1 MRRLLA
7 FSAALLAVS
16 GGAAWAQQGTVTLSR
31 TVSSAKFQPGGLVEV
46 TLTIGYTGTTELTAL
61 GGWETVPPGWSASN
75 FTGPNRPEIMEVNSS
90 SGRLEYAYIALPGA
104 YPLVLKYT
112 LRAALGDT
120 QDRALSGRAL
130 YRVGSGNQQES
141 AEATTALFYNA
152 PQDDTL
158 AMTRAAG
165 PNYTAGAP
173 LPVTVTLDHTGT
185 GILSDFVVR
194 EALPAG
200 WQVVAPS
207 GEGAPNTF
215 TLDPKT
221 NVVRF
226 GFSAIPAFPA
236 TFTYQVIPLVN
247 VTGAKKITGVLRC
260 KVTGQDRESPEVSTD
275 LTLPSSDALGCSSA
289 GCAKGGGLSV
299 ADLLVWL
306 LTAALMALLP
316 LRP

>member
-1 MRRLLA
+1 MRRFFA
-7 FSAALLAVS
+7 IAAALLAIP
-16 GGAAWAQQGTVTLSR
+16 GGAVWAQDTVTLSR
-31 TVSSAKFQPGGLVEV
+31 TVSPETFQSGGLVEV
-46 TLTIGYTGTTELTAL
+46 TLTIGYTGTTELTAV
-61 GGWETVPPGWSASN
+61 GGYETIPTGWSASN
-75 FTGPNRPEIMEVNSS
+75 FTGPNRPEIMEVNRAT
-90 SGRLEYAYIALPGA
+90 GRLEYAYIALPGT

-120 QDRALSGRAL
+120 QDRAISGQVF
-130 YRVGSGNQQES
+130 YRVGSGNEQKS
-141 AEATTALFYNA
+141 AEVTTALFFGA

-158 AMTRAAG
+158 TMTRAAG
-165 PNYTAGAP
+165 PNYTPGTP

-185 GILSDFVVR
+185 GILSEFVVR

-207 GEGAPNTF
+207 GEGAPTTF

-226 GFSAIPAFPA
+226 GFTAIPAFPA
-236 TFTYQVIPLVN
+236 SFTYQVIPLVN

-260 KVTGQDRESPEVSTD
+260 KVNGQDRESAEVSTD

-289 GCAKGGGLSV
+289 GCTKGGGLSA
-299 ADLLVWL
+299 ADLLVWFF
-306 LTAALMALLP
+306 TAALMALWP

>member
-1 MRRLLA
+1 
-7 FSAALLAVS
+7 
-16 GGAAWAQQGTVTLSR
+16 
-31 TVSSAKFQPGGLVEV
+31 
-46 TLTIGYTGTTELTAL
+46 
-61 GGWETVPPGWSASN
+61 
-75 FTGPNRPEIMEVNSS
+75 
-90 SGRLEYAYIALPGA
+90 
-104 YPLVLKYT
+104 
-112 LRAALGDT
+112 
-120 QDRALSGRAL
+120 
-130 YRVGSGNQQES
+130 
-141 AEATTALFYNA
+141 
-152 PQDDTL
+152 
-158 AMTRAAG
+158 MTRAAG

-260 KVTGQDRESPEVSTD
+260 KVNGQDRESPEVSTE

-289 GCAKGGGLSV
+289 GCAKGGGLSP

-306 LTAALMALLP
+306 FTAALMALWP
-316 LRP
+316 HRP

>member
-16 GGAAWAQQGTVTLSR
+16 GGAAWAQQGAVTLSR
-31 TVSSAKFQPGGLVEV
+31 TVSTAKFQPGGLVVV

-61 GGWETVPPGWSASN
+61 GGYETIPTGWRASD
-75 FTGPNRPEIMEVNSS
+75 FTGPNRPDVMEVNSS
-90 SGRLEYAYIALPGA
+90 SGRLEYAYIALPGT
-104 YPLVLKYT
+104 YPLVFKYT

-120 QDRALSGRAL
+120 QDRSVSGRAI
-130 YRVGSGNQQES
+130 YRVGSGNEQQS
-141 AEATTALFYNA
+141 AEATTALFYDA

-158 AMTRAAG
+158 TMTRTAG
-165 PNYTAGAP
+165 PTYTAGTP

-185 GILSDFVVR
+185 GMLSEFVVR
-194 EALPAG
+194 ESLPAG

-207 GEGAPNTF
+207 GEGAPNSF
-215 TLDPKT
+215 TVDAKT

-226 GFSAIPAFPA
+226 GFAALPAFPA

-247 VTGAKKITGVLRC
+247 VTGAKKITGAVRC
-260 KVTGQDRESPEVSTD
+260 KVNGQDRESAEVSTD

-289 GCAKGGGLSV
+289 GCQKGGGLSV
-299 ADLLVWL
+299 ADLLVWF
-306 LTAALMALLP
+306 LTAALMAFLP
-316 LRP
+316 PRP

>member
-31 TVSSAKFQPGGLVEV
+31 EVSSAKFQPGGLVEV
-46 TLTIGYTGTTELTAL
+46 TLTIGYTGTTELTSL
-61 GGWETVPPGWSASN
+61 GGYETIPTGWSASN
-75 FTGPNRPEIMEVNSS
+75 FTGPNLPEIMEVNSA
-90 SGRLEYAYIALPGA
+90 SGRLEYAYIAMPTA
-104 YPLVLKYT
+104 YPAVLKYT

-120 QDRALSGRAL
+120 QDRSVSGRTI
-130 YRVGSGNQQES
+130 YSVGPGSQQQS
-141 AEATTALFYNA
+141 AEVTTAIFYDA

-158 AMTRAAG
+158 TLARQAG
-165 PNYTAGAP
+165 PNYTAGTP

-185 GILSDFVVR
+185 GILSELVVR

-207 GEGAPNTF
+207 GEGAPGTF
-215 TLDPKT
+215 SLDPKT

-260 KVTGQDRESPEVSTD
+260 KVNGQDRESAEASTD
-275 LTLPSSDALGCSSA
+275 LTLPSSEAVGCSA
-289 GCAKGGGLSV
+289 EGCAKGGGLSV
-299 ADLLVWL
+299 ADLLVWF
-306 LTAALMALLP
+306 LTAALMAFLP

>member
-16 GGAAWAQQGTVTLSR
+16 GGAAWAQQGAVTLSR
-31 TVSSAKFQPGGLVEV
+31 AVSSAKFQPGGLVEV

-61 GGWETVPPGWSASN
+61 GGYETVPMGWSASN
-75 FTGPNRPEIMEVNSS
+75 FTGPNRPDVMEVNSS
-90 SGRLEYAYIALPGA
+90 SGRLEYAYLTLPGT

-120 QDRALSGRAL
+120 QDRAVSGRAL
-130 YRVGSGNQQES
+130 YRVGSGNEQQS

-158 AMTRAAG
+158 TMTRAAG
-165 PNYTAGAP
+165 PTYTAGAP

-207 GEGAPNTF
+207 GEGAPTTF

-226 GFSAIPAFPA
+226 VFAVIPAFPA

-247 VTGAKKITGVLRC
+247 VTGAKKITGVIRC
-260 KVTGQDRESPEVSTD
+260 KVSGQDRESPEVSTD
-275 LTLPSSDALGCSSA
+275 LTPPSSDALGCSSA
-289 GCAKGGGLSV
+289 GCQKGGGLSV
-299 ADLLVWL
+299 ADLLVWF
-306 LTAALMALLP
+306 LTAALLAFLP
-316 LRP
+316 PRP